1 MFRMGKV
8 CEATAAGG
16 VTGGVVGGAGDV
28 GAVGLVGD
36 VTADWSAVAGPSLLP
51 VQPRPRSTIA
61 AKADTTGNGMAAA
74 RRVELES
81 LQENMVNLV
90 QEY

>member
-8 CEATAAGG
+8 CEATTAGG
-16 VTGGVVGGAGDV
+16 VTGGVVGGGGDV
-28 GAVGLVGD
+28 GAVGLGGA

-51 VQPRPRSTIA
+51 VQPRRMSIIA
-61 AKADTTGNGMAAA
+61 TKADTTGKGMAVV

-81 LQENMVNLV
+81 LQENMMNLI